1 MRTLI
6 KKTLWPLLAKPWQ
19 AADMEF
25 HYGLWNGVSALY
37 SKGGRQL
44 GEENTRPFSLNHHLP
59 AETIICKYPGS
70 RAGRQINMSALR
82 VAMQNFDEALA
93 ITGAVRAYHLQR
105 VGAEKPLGIWDLYI
119 IARASIA
126 LIAYQKRF
134 ARQDAPQPTVSNA
147 LASQYQFI
155 SGVFM
160 ICRHMMENVDQTIA
174 ANNPISAEA
183 LYSYADENGI
193 FVSFNGMACAGSTK
207 KIMEFL
213 NFCNEGRDDLAIAI
227 DLDLIVTELDNWYDY
242 ALATIEFDCFI
253 EMERARLLKSKT
265 TNQDVDYDKV
275 SNIYRDLQSYC
286 CTLARSFPETPTDG
300 DFQDAAL
307 ARQNQILTLLGQP
320 AIASISK
327 QHIAQRLGS

>member
-1 MRTLI
+1 M
-6 KKTLWPLLAKPWQ
+6 
-19 AADMEF
+19 
-25 HYGLWNGVSALY
+25 
-37 SKGGRQL
+37 
-44 GEENTRPFSLNHHLP
+44 
-59 AETIICKYPGS
+59 
-70 RAGRQINMSALR
+70 
-82 VAMQNFDEALA
+82 
-93 ITGAVRAYHLQR
+93 
-105 VGAEKPLGIWDLYI
+105 
-119 IARASIA
+119 
-126 LIAYQKRF
+126 
-134 ARQDAPQPTVSNA
+134 
-147 LASQYQFI
+147 
-155 SGVFM
+155 
-160 ICRHMMENVDQTIA
+160 
-174 ANNPISAEA
+174 
-183 LYSYADENGI
+183 
-193 FVSFNGMACAGSTK
+193 SFNGMACAGSTK